1 MKPRR
6 AAGATH
12 SFRLSRASADMVDR
26 LPPFVSLEGLPYPRS
41 LGGKSHLVSEAII
54 WCYGVK
60 AEAESYHE
68 VMESRAFWMKRCEA
82 AEMALN
88 SPSPTPPRSSILVR
102 IGRWIGLIRQ

>member
-60 AEAESYHE
+60 AEAESYNE

-88 SPSPTPPRSSILVR
+88 SPSPTPPRSTILAR
-102 IGRWIGLIRQ
+102 MWAWIRRN